1 MYQGLQDAAEG
12 DRDENLNLRN
22 HGTYVVLPS
31 SHIGGEWHMMQ
42 LFQDSM
48 AICCA
53 FQKPD
58 IFLTMT
64 ANPNWNEIT
73 SNFQEN
79 GPNGLKQTAADR
91 PDIVAHVFK
100 EKKKA
105 LLKEIKEGLL
115 GRTAAMVHT
124 IEFQKRGLPH
134 MYLLIFLDPADKIR
148 DAADSRS

>member
-1 MYQGLQDAAEG
+1 
-12 DRDENLNLRN
+12 
-22 HGTYVVLPS
+22 
-31 SHIGGEWHMMQ
+31 MMQ

-64 ANPNWNEIT
+64 ANPNWNEII
-73 SNFQEN
+73 SNLLQEDS
-79 GPNGLKQTAADR
+79 PNGLKQTATDR
-91 PDIVAHVFK
+91 PDIVVYVFE

-105 LLKEIKEGLL
+105 LLKENKKGLF

-124 IEFQKRGLPH
+124 IEFQKRGLPQMH
-134 MYLLIFLDPADKIR
+134 LLIFLDPADKIR
-148 DAADSRS
+148 MLQI